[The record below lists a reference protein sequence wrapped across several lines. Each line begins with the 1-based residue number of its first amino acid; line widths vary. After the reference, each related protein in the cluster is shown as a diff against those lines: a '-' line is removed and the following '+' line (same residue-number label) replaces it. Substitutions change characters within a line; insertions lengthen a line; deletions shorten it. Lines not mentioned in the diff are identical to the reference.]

1 MPTQLQSAQ
10 QGRITPEMAYVA
22 EQEELTPEEV
32 RDLIKAGHLVIPKN
46 INHDFAPRA
55 IGRRTKTKVNAN
67 IGISSDH
74 GSLDEELKKLKVA
87 IDFGSDSVMDLSSG
101 YQDLDHIRESVIR
114 NSGVM
119 VGTVPI
125 YGAMSD
131 NIMKGGSFRD
141 FTARRLLDEIDKQ
154 GQQGV
159 DYITVHCGI
168 TRSTLR
174 YVDGRQRIVGIV
186 SKGGSVHAAW
196 MRATG
201 AENPLFEFYD
211 ELCEI
216 AARYDM
222 TFSLGD
228 SLRPGGT
235 GDATDAA
242 QISELLILGELTKRA
257 WAKGVQVMVEGPG
270 HVPLD
275 QIAAN
280 VTLQKK
286 LCHGAP
292 FYVLGPLTIDTGA
305 GYDHITGAIGG
316 AVCSAAGADMLCYVT
331 PAEHLRLPNADDVRQ
346 GVIATRIAAQSGDLA
361 KGVPYAKRINDR
373 MSEARKKLDWETMFA
388 CAIDPVEARK
398 FRQTSEDYD
407 SDVCTM
413 CGDLCAVRMDN
424 FTDLGER
431 APTDLREM
439 PMSEDRRKRRVTLAE
454 KAQAEGTFDE
464 LDNWIPPQHVQEK
477 MKARGAKAKLE
488 ARVPYER
495 ADSGNYRTGAGAEPE
510 KLLRNRE

>member
-1 MPTQLQSAQ
+1 MPTQLQSARD
-10 QGRITPEMAYVA
+10 GKITPEMAFVA
-22 EQEELTPEEV
+22 EQEELTPEQV
-32 RDLIKAGHLVIPKN
+32 REAVAAGRMVIPKN
-46 INHDFAPRA
+46 INHDFQPRA
-55 IGRRTKTKVNAN
+55 IGEGTKTKVNAN
-67 IGISSDH
+67 LGISSDH
-74 GSLDEELKKLKVA
+74 GSLEEELEKLKVA
-87 IDFGSDSVMDLSSG
+87 IEYGSDSVMDLSSG
-101 YQDLDHIRESVIR
+101 YQDLDHIRQSVIA
-114 NSGVM
+114 NSPVM

-131 NIMKGGSFRD
+131 NILRGGSFQD
-141 FTARRLLDEIDKQ
+141 FTPQRLLDEIDKQ

-168 TRSTLR
+168 TRQTLK
-174 YVDGRQRIVGIV
+174 YVDGRQRIVGVV
-186 SKGGSVHAAW
+186 SKGGAVHAAW

-201 AENPLFEFYD
+201 NENPLFEYFD

-242 QISELLILGELTKRA
+242 QIQELLVLGELTKRA
-257 WAKGVQVMVEGPG
+257 WDKGVQVMIEGPG
-270 HVPLD
+270 HVPLN
-275 QIAAN
+275 QIEAN
-280 VTLQKK
+280 VILQKR
-286 LCHGAP
+286 LCHNAP

-316 AVCSAAGADMLCYVT
+316 AVASAAGADMLCYVT
-331 PAEHLRLPNADDVRQ
+331 PAEHLRLPDTDDVRR

-388 CAIDPVEARK
+388 CAIDPKEARR

-424 FTDLGER
+424 FTDITGR
-431 APTDLREM
+431 KPADLTQM
-439 PMSEDRRKRRVTLAE
+439 PMSEDRKRRRATIAE
-454 KAQAEGTFDE
+454 KRAQEGSFDE
-464 LDNWIPPQHVQEK
+464 SGKWRPPAAEEALQPSGGTGGPGRSLD
-477 MKARGAKAKLE
+477 
-488 ARVPYER
+488 
-495 ADSGNYRTGAGAEPE
+495 T
-510 KLLRNRE
+510 